1 MYIWIRA
8 NINEKA
14 LQNDGITLGI
24 TPSNKPTKNGSNN
37 GKYMFEKVPFI
48 TKYSIY
54 SYNHFPK
61 YTQVF
66 RTYFNNNIRFPSCQ
80 TFFQEEKM
88 EL

>member
-1 MYIWIRA
+1 M

-14 LQNDGITLGI
+14 LQNDGI